1 MSWIT
6 SFYPTMGAGNDDDE
20 LAEWK
25 REKLIRLR
33 NYSNLFNLQTLIL
46 SESRLDYF
54 LLFPI
59 PLQSVS

>member
-1 MSWIT
+1 
-6 SFYPTMGAGNDDDE
+6 MGAGNDDDE